1 MKSLKYTL
9 AISLLA
15 ALWPAIPVL
24 GCWGPWYLPK
34 GYYMYRVV
42 DNTENESAVFSQ
54 FNLNAVSNCREW
66 QRYSSSDIPLTDIY
80 QVVYKMSLEEFEAF
94 HNESW
99 GYGGNNAFL
108 KCRQ

>member
-15 ALWPAIPVL
+15 ALWPAVPAL

-80 QVVYKMSLEEFEAF
+80 QVVSLV
-94 HNESW
+94 ST
-99 GYGGNNAFL
+99 
-108 KCRQ
+108 KKS

>member
-9 AISLLA
+9 AVSLLA

-42 DNTENESAVFSQ
+42 DNAEEDGAVFSQ
-54 FNLNAVSNCREW
+54 FNLNAESNCREW
-66 QRYSSSDIPLTDIY
+66 QHRTSQSIPLTDIY
-80 QVVYKMSLEEFEAF
+80 QAVYKMSLEEFAISVF
-94 HNESW
+94 
-99 GYGGNNAFL
+99 A
-108 KCRQ
+108 